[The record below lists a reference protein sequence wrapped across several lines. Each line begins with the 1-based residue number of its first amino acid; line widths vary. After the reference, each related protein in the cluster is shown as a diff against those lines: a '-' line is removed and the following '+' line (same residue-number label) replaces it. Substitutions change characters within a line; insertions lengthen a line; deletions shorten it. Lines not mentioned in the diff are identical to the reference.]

1 MVKLLGPTVRI
12 TAVNRAFA
20 LLNRQCTVRKSSRTI
35 ALREL
40 LEGALF
46 LYGNLFGAHNENDYC
61 IEQRKDSELLIKL
74 NQKQGGAPN
83 AIRSILHAGI
93 IGHGLKAETK
103 EAVKPNPELQN
114 MFLNA
119 ITACCKGEVKNNL
132 LQENFNVYKFLFH
145 FSRIYRQ
152 QLMDSL
158 QYHCF

>member
-1 MVKLLGPTVRI
+1 MCLGPTIRI

-46 LYGNLFGAHNENDYC
+46 LYGNLFGAHNENDYY
-61 IEQRKDSELLIKL
+61 INTEHRKNGELLIKL
-74 NQKQGGAPN
+74 NQKQGTAPN

-93 IGHGLKAETK
+93 IGHGLKAPTK
-103 EAVKPNPELQN
+103 EAVKPDPDLQN

-119 ITACCKGEVKNNL
+119 ITACCKSEVNL
-132 LQENFNVYKFLFH
+132 YFT
-145 FSRIYRQ
+145 
-152 QLMDSL
+152 
-158 QYHCF
+158 